1 MSDIVAHKATLKV
14 EGRGT
19 VRELNQRRLR
29 YFHEVL
35 THGSIRAA
43 ADSLNTAASVIT
55 RQIRLLEE
63 EIGATLFERRARGVQ
78 PTEAAAHLLEY
89 WRGCQ
94 SQQEQLEDRIQALR
108 GLQRGSVRLAISEG
122 YIDGLMENV
131 LTDFCAQYP
140 KLDVV
145 VEVLPVSNV
154 LDDVAQSRAHIGL
167 AYNPPVHQDI
177 EFRATSSQ
185 PVVLLVNAHHP
196 LAVRGGSVTVDEMLN
211 YPLAL
216 MPPAFGLGQVIEM
229 VAFAENVT
237 IRPTLLTNSL
247 QVLRHFV
254 ARGNGATLIGEF
266 SVYREIDSG
275 EFVALPV
282 THPLFEAA
290 KARVLVKS
298 GRPLPAAAD
307 ELLTWILQR
316 MPMFSADQAS

>member
-1 MSDIVAHKATLKV
+1 M
-14 EGRGT
+14 
-19 VRELNQRRLR
+19 RELNQRRLR

-43 ADSLNTAASVIT
+43 ADSLNTAASVIA
-55 RQIRLLEE
+55 RQIKLLED

-122 YIDGLMENV
+122 YIDGLMDGV
-131 LTDFCAQYP
+131 LNDFCAQYP
-140 KLDVV
+140 KLDVAV
-145 VEVLPVSNV
+145 DVLPVNTV
-154 LDDVAQSRAHIGL
+154 LDEVAQSRAHIGL

-185 PVVLLVNAHHP
+185 PVVLLVNARHP
-196 LAVRGGSVTVDEMLN
+196 LAVRGGSVSVDEMLA

-237 IRPTLLTNSL
+237 IRPTLMTNSL

-275 EFVALPV
+275 EFVVLPV
-282 THPLFEAA
+282 AHPLFEAA
-290 KARVLVKS
+290 KARVLVKAR
-298 GRPLPAAAD
+298 RPLSAAAD
-307 ELLTWILQR
+307 ELLKWILQR
-316 MPMFSADQAS
+316 MPMFSAGA